1 MHLANLVLRFAL
13 ELTALGMVVVRSGS
27 IRGTLEMMEDP
38 ADGAREQDGGY
49 EPEAPTAIGAFEHV
63 DVEPA
68 PHELSPGAIVRIDDL
83 LRNACG

>member
-1 MHLANLVLRFAL
+1 M
-13 ELTALGMVVVRSGS
+13 T
-27 IRGTLEMMEDP
+27 EDSS
-38 ADGAREQDGGY
+38 DGAREQDSGH